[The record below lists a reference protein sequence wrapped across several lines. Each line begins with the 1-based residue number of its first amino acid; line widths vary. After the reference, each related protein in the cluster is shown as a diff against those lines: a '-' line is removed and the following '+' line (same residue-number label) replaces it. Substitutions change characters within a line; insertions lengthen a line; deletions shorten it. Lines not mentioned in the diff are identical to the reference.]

1 MTASLLG
8 VKAHFTPDSNKR
20 YSICTALKF
29 QSPHTGVRIAEL
41 LQGIIAE
48 WEIPCNKL
56 FRVFTDN
63 GSNMVAAF
71 KAR

>member
-8 VKAHFTPDSNKR
+8 VKAHFFTPDSNKC
-20 YSICTALKF
+20 YSICIALKF

-48 WEIPCNKL
+48 WEIPCNK
-56 FRVFTDN
+56 
-63 GSNMVAAF
+63 
-71 KAR
+71 

>member
-1 MTASLLG
+1 MLIIGSKSDMTASLLG

-20 YSICTALKF
+20 YSICIALKF

-48 WEIPCNKL
+48 WEIPCNK
-56 FRVFTDN
+56 
-63 GSNMVAAF
+63 
-71 KAR
+71 